1 MKGFYFA
8 LALLLAVAISVTV
21 NAEFVKGTEA
31 ALSSAAEAF
40 ADGPTEDTVQQIRN
54 LRQEFETARKKLSFS
69 VNFFSLDRVG
79 ELLAS
84 LEAYARSGDVS
95 GYASTY
101 EMLRDALK
109 DLSRL
114 ERVSWGTLF

>member
-8 LALLLAVAISVTV
+8 LALLLAVGLSVTI
-21 NAEFVKGTEA
+21 NAEFVKDTEA

-40 ADGPTEDTVQQIRN
+40 ADIPTEETVSQIQN
-54 LRQEFETARKKLSFS
+54 LRKEFEKAQKKLSFS
-69 VNFFSLDRVG
+69 VNFYALDRVG

-114 ERVSWGTLF
+114 ERVSWETLF